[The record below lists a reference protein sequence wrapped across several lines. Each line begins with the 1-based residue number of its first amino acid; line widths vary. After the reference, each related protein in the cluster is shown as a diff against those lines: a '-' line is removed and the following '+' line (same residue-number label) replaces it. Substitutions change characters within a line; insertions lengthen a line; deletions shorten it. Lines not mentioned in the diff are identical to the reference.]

1 MEAFKI
7 SRRNVLRGVV
17 GGAAVSVGLPPLEA
31 MFNANGTAHADGT
44 ALPRRLG
51 IFFWGNGIKKDRW
64 NPTTTGAN
72 WAISPELEPLMPV
85 KDYITVVSGMKVMI
99 PPSQGHHTG
108 AVGILSGN
116 PLTKQA
122 ASGAPFRSTFSTPSV
137 DQVAAAVIGKTTKFK
152 SLEVGLST
160 KVNTREG
167 TSLQYLSHNGPD
179 NPNPSEY
186 QPAKLFERVFGAGFT
201 PPAGNG
207 MPIVDVTKALRRSIL
222 DAVLVDI
229 NAVKGRAGTRD
240 KMRLDQHLENIRGI
254 EKRLENDTTL
264 PAACKAPAMP
274 NASYPEMGGR
284 EPLEERTKAFSDLMA
299 VALACDQT
307 RVFSMLFSP
316 GTGFTVFPQ
325 VMVNAGHHGLT
336 HDEGGAQPGVHAVTT
351 FIMKTFSI
359 LVQTLKGIP
368 EGAGNILDNCFI
380 YGSSDVADGRA
391 HDLSDYPL
399 VIAGKAGGFLKYPGV
414 HYRSTTNENTNLVLL
429 SALRSVGLPL
439 TEFGSGQSLVKDSC
453 TAIEA

>member
-1 MEAFKI
+1 MKAFKI

-31 MFNANGTAHADGT
+31 MFNTNGTAHADGT
-44 ALPRRLG
+44 GLPRRLG
-51 IFFWGNGIKKDRW
+51 IFFWGNGVKKDRW
-64 NPTTTGAN
+64 NPSTTGPN
-72 WAISPELEPLMPV
+72 WAISPALEPLMPV
-85 KDYITVVSGMKVMI
+85 KDYITVVSGMRVSI
-99 PPSQGHHTG
+99 PASQGHHTG

-116 PLTKQA
+116 PLTRQPA
-122 ASGAPFRSTFSTPSV
+122 NGAPFRSTFTTPSL

-152 SLEVGLST
+152 SLEVGIST
-160 KVNTREG
+160 RVNTREG
-167 TSLQYLSHNGPD
+167 TTLQHLSHNGPD

-186 QPAKLFERVFGAGFT
+186 QPARLFDRLFGAGFT
-201 PPAGNG
+201 PPAGG
-207 MPIVDVTKALRRSIL
+207 GPPVVDVTKALRRSML
-222 DAVLVDI
+222 DAVRVDI
-229 NAVKGRAGTRD
+229 NAIKVRAGTRD
-240 KMRLDQHLENIRGI
+240 KVRLDQHFENIRSI
-254 EKRLENDTTL
+254 EKRLESDTVL
-264 PAACKAPAMP
+264 PAACKPPAMP
-274 NASYPEMGGR
+274 NATYPDMGGQ
-284 EPLEERTKAFSDLMA
+284 EPLEERTKVLSDILA
-299 VALACDQT
+299 VAMACDQT

-316 GTGFTVFPQ
+316 GTGYTVFRQ

-336 HDEGGAQPGVHAVTT
+336 HDEGGNQPQVHAVTT

-359 LVQTLKGIP
+359 LVQTLKATP

-429 SALRSVGLPL
+429 SALRSVGMPL
-439 TEFGSGQSLVKDSC
+439 TEFGSGQSLVRESC
-453 TAIEA
+453 TAIET